1 MFIGSVQDR
10 SLERRNY
17 IFSILNFSSLDQNG
31 IINVVQ
37 RVHGKMELGTYACN
51 YYFDKVNFCFSHIA

>member
-17 IFSILNFSSLDQNG
+17 IFSILNFSFLDQNG

-37 RVHGKMELGTYACN
+37 RVHGKIELGTCACN